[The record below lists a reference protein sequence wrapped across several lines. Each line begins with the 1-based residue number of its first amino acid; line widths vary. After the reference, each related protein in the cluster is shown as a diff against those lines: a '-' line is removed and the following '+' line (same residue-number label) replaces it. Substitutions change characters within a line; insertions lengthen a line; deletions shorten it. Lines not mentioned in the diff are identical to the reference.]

1 MTSQEIDGCLFSFLQ
16 TAYHF
21 EAQEKRLFNLSW
33 QEIYLLQ
40 LLRYHGPWQISMLG
54 IRMELKKYQTSRLVT
69 RLEELGLVRRSAAGG
84 DRRQI
89 HVELLENGRAKL
101 AEIEAYH
108 RQLFTAG
115 EKRGGPGK
123 DTLAILQKAI
133 HQFAALVGIK
143 LEE

>member
-21 EAQEKRLFNLSW
+21 EAQEKKLFNLSW
-33 QEIYLLQ
+33 QEMYLLQ
-40 LLRYHGPWQISMLG
+40 LLRRHGPWKISTIG
-54 IRMELKKYQTSRLVT
+54 TQMELKKYQTSRLVT

-84 DRRQI
+84 DRRQV
-89 HVELLENGRAKL
+89 HVELLEQGRL
-101 AEIEAYH
+101 RLIEIEAYH
-108 RQLFTAG
+108 RRLFEVA

-123 DTLAILQKAI
+123 DTLAILRKAI
-133 HQFAALVGIK
+133 HQFAALVGIR